1 LELLKTSTAAATS
14 LSERSPPSSASIA
27 FQAFSQQAGESD
39 VDFDCELSWKDAA
52 RVSTDAASPAR
63 TVVLDTWPWQERFDL
78 TFLLLT
84 LTMFLVGLHWGMLTV
99 DAEVF

>member
-1 LELLKTSTAAATS
+1 LELLKTSTAAANS
-14 LSERSPPSSASIA
+14 LSERSPPSASIA

-52 RVSTDAASPAR
+52 RVLTDAASPAR

-84 LTMFLVGLHWGMLTV
+84 LAMFLVGLHWGVLTV
-99 DAEVF
+99 HAEVF